1 MRLIDA
7 DELFKELSEK
17 GKEFYEYELFDSAYG
32 ISCAK
37 TIVFVSPTIDA
48 KPIRHGR
55 WINVSATKR
64 ERIFKCSVCRNTL
77 DFDGVNA
84 GRGDANYCPNCGAKM
99 DEKENNN
106 DE

>member
-37 TIVFVSPTIDA
+37 TIVFISPTIDA
-48 KPIRHGR
+48 IPIDEILKLRDELFEANQIGFEG
-55 WINVSATKR
+55 WSKINQLITQYSTYKCDIFNTNEVS
-64 ERIFKCSVCRNTL
+64 E
-77 DFDGVNA
+77 
-84 GRGDANYCPNCGAKM
+84 
-99 DEKENNN
+99 
-106 DE
+106 